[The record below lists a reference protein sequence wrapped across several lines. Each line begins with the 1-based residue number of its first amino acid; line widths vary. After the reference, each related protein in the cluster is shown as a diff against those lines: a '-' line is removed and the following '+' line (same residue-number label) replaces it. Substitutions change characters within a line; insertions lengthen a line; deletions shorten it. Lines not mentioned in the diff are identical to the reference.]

1 MSVNNI
7 SLIIGETRILQPEI
21 QQIVDEYPEENRISI
36 TDYFMQLK
44 VVEIKALLIAK
55 KHLKSSF
62 NILKSNGYIEYIN
75 SIAK

>member
-44 VVEIKALLIAK
+44 VVEIKALLTC
-55 KHLKSSF
+55 
-62 NILKSNGYIEYIN
+62 
-75 SIAK
+75 